1 MTALV
6 ACGFPE
12 RVEPGQ
18 ISRAGSARRRSI
30 SPVVGVDSPCREKE
44 GTPSMDPG
52 TPQQGAQSADP
63 ATGDPDAL
71 DFVRFC
77 YRRRHVGWP
86 ELYDEMCAVA
96 GRGLYHGYC
105 AEDLGRIG
113 IGFALFEMPGLATI
127 VHRVVAEDQER
138 RRLSAQAV
146 RTRYAADEAAMQAG
160 PPEEVVSEVAQAE
173 APDIRP
179 RLLAVPAGAI

>member
-1 MTALV
+1 
-6 ACGFPE
+6 
-12 RVEPGQ
+12 
-18 ISRAGSARRRSI
+18 
-30 SPVVGVDSPCREKE
+30 
-44 GTPSMDPG
+44 MDPG
-52 TPQQGAQSADP
+52 TAQERASSPEP
-63 ATGDPDAL
+63 APGEPEAI

-113 IGFALFEMPGLATI
+113 IGFALFEMPALATI

-138 RRLSAQAV
+138 RRLSAEAI
-146 RTRYAADEAAMQAG
+146 RMRYV
-160 PPEEVVSEVAQAE
+160 PAE
-173 APDIRP
+173 APATSERVVTEDAATDSP
-179 RLLAVPAGAI
+179 EKQVRLVALPAGF